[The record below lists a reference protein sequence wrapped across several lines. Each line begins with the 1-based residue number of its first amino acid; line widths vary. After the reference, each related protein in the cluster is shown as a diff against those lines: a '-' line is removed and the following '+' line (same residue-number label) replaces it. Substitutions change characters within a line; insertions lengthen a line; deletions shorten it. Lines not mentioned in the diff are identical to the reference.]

1 MKKAVL
7 FLAVTCLM
15 TSIFAQ
21 QNNSSMKYDRLLYQ
35 TLSAEEIA
43 KLEKD
48 APSKL
53 ADINFDLT
61 HFCYVDSQLPATYI
75 MANEISTYVSPDKT
89 CNIADIVASK
99 RINRFHYALP
109 TDPTRYTVCPVGSTG
124 YYVIILPQDEF
135 LKQKR
140 EYMKKMGF

>member
-7 FLAVTCLM
+7 FLAVICLM

-53 ADINFDLT
+53 ADINCDLT
-61 HFCYVDSQLPATYI
+61 LFCYVDSQLPETYI
-75 MANEISTYVSPDKT
+75 MANDISTYVSPDKT

-99 RINRFHYALP
+99 QINRFHYALP
-109 TDPTRYTVCPVGSTG
+109 SDQTRYTVCPVGNTG
-124 YYVIILPQDEF
+124 FYVIIRPNDEY
-135 LKQKR
+135 LKLKR
-140 EYMKKMGF
+140 EQMKKMGY

>member
-1 MKKAVL
+1 MKKITL
-7 FLAVTCLM
+7 FATIICLCM
-15 TSIFAQ
+15 SIFAQ
-21 QNNSSMKYDRLLYQ
+21 QNNTSMKYDRLLYQ
-35 TLSAEEIA
+35 TLTAEEIA
-43 KLEKD
+43 ILEKD
-48 APSKL
+48 SPSKL

>member
-1 MKKAVL
+1 MKKITL
-7 FLAVTCLM
+7 LAAIVCLCM
-15 TSIFAQ
+15 SVFAQ

-61 HFCYVDSQLPATYI
+61 HLCYVDAQLPETYI
-75 MANEISTYVSPDKT
+75 MANDISTYVSPDKT
-89 CNIADIVASK
+89 CDIAEIVASK

-109 TDPTRYTVCPVGSTG
+109 SDDTRYTVCPVGNTG
-124 YYVIILPQDEF
+124 FYVIILPHNEF

-140 EYMKKMGF
+140 EYMKKMGY

>member
-1 MKKAVL
+1 MKK
-7 FLAVTCLM
+7 VTLVAAIVCLCM
-15 TSIFAQ
+15 SIFAQ

-61 HFCYVDSQLPATYI
+61 HLCYVDAQLPETYI
-75 MANEISTYVSPDKT
+75 MANDISTYVSPDKT
-89 CNIADIVASK
+89 CDIAEIVASK

-109 TDPTRYTVCPVGSTG
+109 SDDTRYTVCPVGNTG
-124 YYVIILPQDEF
+124 FYVIILPHNEF

-140 EYMKKMGF
+140 EYMKKMGY

>member
-1 MKKAVL
+1 MKKITL
-7 FLAVTCLM
+7 LAVIVCLCM
-15 TSIFAQ
+15 SVFAQ

-61 HFCYVDSQLPATYI
+61 HLCYVDAQLPETYI
-75 MANEISTYVSPDKT
+75 MANDISTYVSPDKT
-89 CNIADIVASK
+89 CDIAEIVASK

-109 TDPTRYTVCPVGSTG
+109 SDDTRYTVCPVGNTG
-124 YYVIILPQDEF
+124 FYVIILPHNEF

-140 EYMKKMGF
+140 EYMKKMGY